1 MSQSRTGEIV
11 LTWWQLGAVALG
23 GLVAVGMLLAI
34 DAFPDRPPR
43 QHRRRQATWLALV
56 QAQLGQA
63 GWGSVPATTA
73 LVMWSAIVLVAA
85 AATAL
90 LVPIAVLIPLSVVAG
105 IVMGKAVLANRIAA
119 RQRRLRQ
126 AWPGI
131 VDHLRQAVRSGA
143 SIADAVILTAS
154 HVPDELRE
162 IFRACAEHIEQGAR
176 LDDALAELKDQLA
189 DPVADRII
197 ESLRMAHEVGG
208 RDLPRVL
215 ESLQASVRAD
225 IGVREDAMAKQSWIR
240 AASRLGVAAPW
251 LVLILLSGRDETLS
265 AYNTPLGSAIIV
277 SGAVVSALAFRMMR
291 RLGQLPSDTRW
302 FAGRLAGAS

>member
-1 MSQSRTGEIV
+1 M
-11 LTWWQLGAVALG
+11 LTWWQLGALALG
-23 GLVAVGMLLAI
+23 VLLSVGALLAI
-34 DAFPDRPPR
+34 DGFS
-43 QHRRRQATWLALV
+43 HRNGTVARRKQIAWLARV
-56 QAQLGQA
+56 HDQLGQA
-63 GWGSVPATTA
+63 GWGSVQATTA
-73 LVMWSAIVLVAA
+73 LAIWLTIVLAVAS
-85 AATAL
+85 ATAL
-90 LVPIAVLIPLSVVAG
+90 FVPITVLIPLSVVAG
-105 IVMGKAVLANRIAA
+105 MVMGKAVLANRIGA

-162 IFRACAEHIEQGAR
+162 SFRACAEHIEQGAR
-176 LDDALAELKDQLA
+176 LDDALAQLKDQLA

-251 LVLILLSGRDETLS
+251 LVLILLSGREETLS
-265 AYNTPLGSAIIV
+265 AYNTPVGAAIIV
-277 SGAVVSALAFRMMR
+277 AGALVSALAFRMMR
-291 RLGQLPSDTRW
+291 RLGQLPTDTRW
-302 FAGRLAGAS
+302 FAATSAGPL

>member
-1 MSQSRTGEIV
+1 MSQSQTGELV
-11 LTWWQLGAVALG
+11 LTWWQLGAIALG
-23 GLVAVGMLLAI
+23 GLVATGLLLSI
-34 DAFPDRPPR
+34 DAFWERPPR
-43 QHRRRQATWLALV
+43 QPPRRQATWLALV

-63 GWGSVPATTA
+63 GWGSIRATTA
-73 LVMWSAIVLVAA
+73 LVMWSAMVLLVT
-85 AATAL
+85 AATAVV
-90 LVPIAVLIPLSVVAG
+90 VPITVLIPLSVVAG
-105 IVMGKAVLANRIAA
+105 VVMGRAVLANRIGA

-143 SIADAVILTAS
+143 SIADSVILTAS
-154 HVPDELRE
+154 HVPEELRE
-162 IFRACAEHIEQGAR
+162 SFRACADTIEQGAR
-176 LDDALAELKDQLA
+176 LDDALAQLKDRLA

-215 ESLQASVRAD
+215 EALQASVRAD
-225 IGVREDAMAKQSWIR
+225 IAVREDAMAKQSWIR

-251 LVLILLSGRDETLS
+251 LVLVLLSGRDETLS

-277 SGAVVSALAFRMMR
+277 SGALVSALAFRMMH
-291 RLGQLPSDTRW
+291 RLGRLPSDTRW
-302 FAGRLAGAS
+302 FAGSLAGAS

>member
-1 MSQSRTGEIV
+1 M
-11 LTWWQLGAVALG
+11 LTWWQLGALALG
-23 GLVAVGMLLAI
+23 VLLAVGALLTI
-34 DAFPDRPPR
+34 DGLSPGPDKDA
-43 QHRRRQATWLALV
+43 RRRQVAWLARV
-56 QAQLGQA
+56 DNQLGQA
-63 GWGSVPATTA
+63 GWGSVRATTA
-73 LVMWSAIVLVAA
+73 LVMWLTIVSMAA
-85 AATAL
+85 AAAAL
-90 LVPIAVLIPLSVVAG
+90 LVPITVLIPLTIISG
-105 IVMGKAVLANRIAA
+105 IVMGKAVLTNRIGA

-154 HVPDELRE
+154 HVPDELRGS
-162 IFRACAEHIEQGAR
+162 FHACAHSIEQGAR
-176 LDDALAELKDQLA
+176 LDHALAQLKDQLA

-251 LVLILLSGRDETLS
+251 LVLILLSGREETLS
-265 AYNTPLGSAIIV
+265 AYNTPLGAAIIV
-277 SGAVVSALAFRMMR
+277 SGAGVSALAFRMMR
-291 RLGQLPSDTRW
+291 RLGQLPRDTRW
-302 FAGRLAGAS
+302 FAGVPGGAP